1 MMKAQNL
8 RRRENCKLQDQQ
20 CGVGKLKWLVFALIT
35 IVTSTSAYAV
45 PLSVSSNIGDE
56 VLLGHSTYSG
66 LFDIRSELTPST
78 NYNYPLDIN
87 SVTFEFTFSD
97 DPSDPVR
104 SSLTSRDR
112 PGLYTHGEG
121 ENYYN
126 NTRTRLYL
134 EGNESATLAFGAQ
147 SESGNTTLSTTT
159 VINDYFVGRRSGRN
173 LFDRTITTTT
183 GYTGDFTI
191 SGILNAAS
199 VLDLATDGLLDFSLL
214 VVGDLILKS
223 STLSFN
229 VTPNPSLIT
238 HVPEP
243 STLSLLAGVGMLG
256 LVVRRKNKVLK
267 PVCQA

>member
-1 MMKAQNL
+1 MKAQNL
-8 RRRENCKLQDQQ
+8 RRCESYKLQDQQ
-20 CGVGKLKWLVFALIT
+20 CGVGRLKRLVFALST
-35 IVTSTSAYAV
+35 VVFSTSAYAI
-45 PLSVSSNIGDE
+45 PLSVSSNIGDG
-56 VLLGHSTYSG
+56 VLLGYSTYSG
-66 LFDIRSELTPST
+66 LFDIRPELTPST

-87 SVTFEFTFSD
+87 SITFEFTFSD
-97 DPSDPVR
+97 DFDDPVR
-104 SSLTSRDR
+104 SSMTRRDR

-126 NTRTRLYL
+126 NTRINLYV
-134 EGNESATLAFGAQ
+134 GDDESATLAFGAQ

-159 VINDYFVGRRSGRN
+159 AINDYFVGRRSGRN

-191 SGILNAAS
+191 SGILNTAS

-229 VTPNPSLIT
+229 VTPNPSLVT
-238 HVPEP
+238 RVSEP
-243 STLSLLAGVGMLG
+243 STFSLLAGIGILG
-256 LVVRRKNKVLK
+256 LVVRRKNKALK